1 MLKDLFV
8 NAAIL
13 IACISIENQVLI
25 NREITASSPLQLRAL
40 FSIMAGILGILLMEN
55 SVIIAQPYITLD
67 FRNIAIMLSALYC
80 GLVPA
85 VITGV
90 IIGLFNLF
98 FLDIPSISKFIT
110 AIVIG
115 VGCGFISR
123 LLLSRLKKWIIMSLY
138 TLIVPTITFVL
149 VIDHSILLKLI
160 SAYWIIIS
168 IASVLVY
175 LYCVF
180 LDRSKL
186 TYRKYQQDSS
196 KDHRTGLNNV
206 RKFDKEFN
214 KIIKGLTDESLII
227 MFYIDIDFFKE
238 VNDTYGHQ
246 NGDKVLED
254 LGIIL
259 LSSSS
264 PFDIV
269 SRNGGEEFSILMTDC
284 PRDKVMEVAER
295 IRKVVQEHKFYL
307 IDGQEIKITVS
318 IGVAIYPDTV
328 DDINQIVEKADS
340 ALYEAKRTGRN
351 KVVLAEN
358 KVNC

>member
-13 IACISIENQVLI
+13 IACISIGSQIFLNK
-25 NREITASSPLQLRAL
+25 EITASSPLKLKL
-40 FSIMAGILGILLMEN
+40 FFGTMSGILGILLIGNRVM
-55 SVIIAQPYITLD
+55 IAQPNITLD

-85 VITGV
+85 TITGL
-90 IIGLFNLF
+90 IIGIYQLSDLS
-98 FLDIPSISKFIT
+98 IIAISKFIT
-110 AIVIG
+110 AIVIA

-123 LLLSRLKKWIIMSLY
+123 LVLSRLKKWIIMSLY
-138 TLIVPTITFVL
+138 TLIVPTITFIL
-149 VIDHSILLKLI
+149 VIDRSILLKLI
-160 SAYWIIIS
+160 PIYWIIIS
-168 IASVLVY
+168 TASVFVY
-175 LYCVF
+175 LYIGY
-180 LDRSKL
+180 LDVSKL
-186 TYRKYQQDSS
+186 TYTKYQQDSS

-206 RKFDKEFN
+206 RKFDNEFN
-214 KIIKGLTDESLII
+214 KIINGLTDKSLII

-264 PFDIV
+264 SSDIV

-295 IRKVVQEHKFYL
+295 IRRVVEEHKFYL
-307 IDGQEIKITVS
+307 MDGQKINITVS

-328 DDINQIVEKADS
+328 DDINQIVTKADS

-351 KVVLAEN
+351 RVVFAEN
-358 KVNC
+358 DIED